1 MSSQNVTKGS
11 SLPWESNPRLVCVS
25 ATSSSLCAMQMVKSI
40 EQFGVV
46 VEDMLIK
53 HGKKIIGESV
63 CACVCLGDSVF
74 Q

>member
-1 MSSQNVTKGS
+1 MNQGVIAP
-11 SLPWESNPRLVCVS
+11 PWNRTHGRLVF
-25 ATSSSLCAMQMVKSI
+25 ATSSSLFSVQMVKSI

-46 VEDMLIK
+46 VEEMLIK

-63 CACVCLGDSVF
+63 WVCVCLGDSVF